1 MKNKKQGVSKTSLIV
16 ITLIIVIIVT
26 IIVVVKNNNEN
37 NKLEEESKNKNNYE
51 TNMDGSKIN
60 TSEEVSKNQK
70 VGDILIEKSSI
81 VYENGISKLTSKV
94 TNDNI
99 EKESLRFTIKFIDN
113 NNEIIA
119 QSVGLVGKIKAGET
133 KYISSN
139 ITNDVTNAKNIIYE
153 ILN

>member
-1 MKNKKQGVSKTSLIV
+1 MKERKGFSKTSLIIIV
-16 ITLIIVIIVT
+16 AIILIIIPIVII
-26 IIVVVKNNNEN
+26 IKQGNEN
-37 NKLEEESKNKNNYE
+37 SKLEGENKNNYE

-60 TSEEVSKNQK
+60 ISEEVSKEQK
-70 VGDILIEKSSI
+70 VGNILIEKSSI

-99 EKESLRFTIKFIDN
+99 EKESLKFTIKFIDN

-119 QSVGLVGKIKAGET
+119 ESVGLVGKIKSGET

-139 ITNDVTNAKNIIYE
+139 ITSDVTNAKSIIYE
-153 ILN
+153 IQN

>member
-1 MKNKKQGVSKTSLIV
+1 MKERKGFSKTSLIIIV
-16 ITLIIVIIVT
+16 AIILIIISIIFM
-26 IIVVVKNNNEN
+26 IKQGDEN
-37 NKLEEESKNKNNYE
+37 SKLEGENKNKNNYE

-60 TSEEVSKNQK
+60 TSEEVSKEQK
-70 VGDILIEKSSI
+70 VGNILIEKSSI

-99 EKESLRFTIKFIDN
+99 EKESLKFTIKFIDN

-119 QSVGLVGKIKAGET
+119 ESVGLVGKIKSGET

-139 ITNDVTNAKNIIYE
+139 ITSDVTNAKSIIYE
-153 ILN
+153 IQN

>member
-1 MKNKKQGVSKTSLIV
+1 MKERKGFSKTSLIIIV
-16 ITLIIVIIVT
+16 AIILIIISIIFM
-26 IIVVVKNNNEN
+26 IKQGDEN
-37 NKLEEESKNKNNYE
+37 SKLEGENKNKNNYE

-60 TSEEVSKNQK
+60 TSEEVSKEQK
-70 VGDILIEKSSI
+70 VGNILIEKSSI

-99 EKESLRFTIKFIDN
+99 EKESLKFAIKFIDN

-119 QSVGLVGKIKAGET
+119 EAVGLVGKIKSGET

-139 ITNDVTNAKNIIYE
+139 ITSDVTNAKSIIYE
-153 ILN
+153 IQN